1 MPFISALL
9 LVLLVT
15 PLASISVAIAV
26 SVAAAAHFDS
36 HRVVVLAFWVGL
48 IESLYSF
55 STLGV
60 FSLFLMALVMVVAVV
75 VKQLALEHLVVVGVL
90 GVVGEALWR
99 LIAGHPVQVSVL
111 ILQAV
116 ATMGVYMV
124 LRVMFGERG
133 VYLRKKR

>member
-9 LVLLVT
+9 LVLLMT

-36 HRVVVLAFWVGL
+36 HRVVMLAFWVGL

-99 LIAGHPVQVSVL
+99 LIAGQPVQVSVL